1 MEEQLKS
8 LRDENLNYRDF
19 LNEIKWLKR
28 TILFVKMVDVY
39 TSDEK
44 GALVCYEN
52 KRPYQFSENALD
64 HYKTI
69 IIILKNIY
77 NKCLTIK
84 ENLVFEY
91 PLFLEYPEVVF
102 DKIFFADNYDLSKSY
117 DFDMAITVCEFF
129 DYMTYLIVNRIDEL
143 EFDLQ
148 G

>member
-1 MEEQLKS
+1 
-8 LRDENLNYRDF
+8 
-19 LNEIKWLKR
+19 
-28 TILFVKMVDVY
+28 
-39 TSDEK
+39 
-44 GALVCYEN
+44 
-52 KRPYQFSENALD
+52 
-64 HYKTI
+64 
-69 IIILKNIY
+69 LKNIY

-102 DKIFFADNYDLSKSY
+102 DKIFFSDNYDLSKSY

-148 G
+148 